1 MSGWV
6 GGRLRFCNNYQALYI
21 KLDSAGSRSVC
32 RCYRPLQGGL
42 CGGGGYGDLWLG
54 QAENADNVIPFVNYG
69 NGNFCPV
76 VELLSLVSPVQSS
89 LLPPFIPHLKSPSNV
104 ISFAFII
111 IICGIPERFTSPHS
125 PHFKVSLSVS
135 RKWRRWWWA
144 GGVWEED
151 DDCIYMHSIPQ
162 SDWDISPPRGGCFV
176 PIPITNH
183 YIIIIIIILLFGAPL
198 TRQSRAPAYEFQE
211 IKYIHLYYM
220 HFQFHRSPSRMR
232 GSITDNS
239 HRNYARDDGI
249 IILYSIYGES
259 FLAEGGAAPTIQP
272 TAKSNRVFNSTSLRL
287 TFSVP
292 HWNLWMHG
300 INTSHN
306 NTRIKAMSRSLNCP
320 VELNGGEYNNN
331 NNNNIDIQ
339 TGESERNQR
348 WLLFDPGSAH
358 WDAIEMGLR

>member
-125 PHFKVSLSVS
+125 PHFKVCLSVS
-135 RKWRRWWWA
+135 RKWRWWWWA
-144 GGVWEED
+144 GGVWKED

-162 SDWDISPPRGGCFV
+162 SEISLLLVAVVLFPFRSP
-176 PIPITNH
+176 T
-183 YIIIIIIILLFGAPL
+183 IILLLLSSSSSSGHHWHDRAERLL
-198 TRQSRAPAYEFQE
+198 T
-211 IKYIHLYYM
+211 
-220 HFQFHRSPSRMR
+220 
-232 GSITDNS
+232 NS
-239 HRNYARDDGI
+239 KR
-249 IILYSIYGES
+249 
-259 FLAEGGAAPTIQP
+259 
-272 TAKSNRVFNSTSLRL
+272 
-287 TFSVP
+287 
-292 HWNLWMHG
+292 
-300 INTSHN
+300 
-306 NTRIKAMSRSLNCP
+306 
-320 VELNGGEYNNN
+320 
-331 NNNNIDIQ
+331 
-339 TGESERNQR
+339 
-348 WLLFDPGSAH
+348 
-358 WDAIEMGLR
+358 